1 MTTDS
6 KCQVRPMTEYDLER
20 VLEWRN
26 HPDIRRY
33 MYTQHE
39 ITLLEHTNWF
49 KKTIKKPNQHLLI
62 FELNGIPTGFVN
74 ISGTEND
81 SVAEWGFYVA
91 PNSEK
96 GTGRQL
102 GKAILNYAFE
112 VLKLHKICGQAL
124 AYNLPSINFHTSLG
138 FTQEG
143 LLRDHHFNGQSYND
157 IVHFGLLANEWQ
169 TSENNL

>member
-1 MTTDS
+1 MATDS

-39 ITLLEHTNWF
+39 ITLSEHTNWF
-49 KKTIKKPNQHLLI
+49 EKAIRNPNKHLLI
-62 FELNGIPTGFVN
+62 FELNGIPTGFVSIN
-74 ISGTEND
+74 GTEND
-81 SVAEWGFYVA
+81 SIAEWGFYVA

-102 GKAILNYAFE
+102 GKTILNYAFE

-143 LLRDHHFNGQSYND
+143 LLRDQHFDGQSYND

-169 TSENNL
+169 TSENKL